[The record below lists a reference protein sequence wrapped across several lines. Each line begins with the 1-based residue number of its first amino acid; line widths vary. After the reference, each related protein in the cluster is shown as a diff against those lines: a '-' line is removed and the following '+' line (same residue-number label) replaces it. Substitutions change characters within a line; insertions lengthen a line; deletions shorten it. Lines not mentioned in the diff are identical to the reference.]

1 MERRPGEQRL
11 EFDERQGRGAHV
23 HGHGLAACHLHSA
36 PDHLDDAPALHG
48 KGQAR
53 GQLDPLHQHHGQA
66 REGLR
71 QQVPRIHEGGE
82 GMGLPA
88 HGQGYGPGAAP
99 LVPPMDEIADGADE
113 QGQYTRPIDGDSEG
127 QRAQQHPARPGAGP
141 AQGQEQQSA
150 SQQQGCGEQGQQG
163 PQILLAADEQRRHQ
177 QAPDPPRQ
185 TQQPRPFAQG
195 HQVPHRPQQG
205 RTRRPAPGHRRPAQ
219 GPGQLQQEPVHGEV
233 VQQEPLQADL
243 HATSTTMIVMSSRC
257 PFCRAASMRSSASRS
272 RGRAASFL
280 SSASSSL
287 PKRS

>member
-11 EFDERQGRGAHV
+11 KLNERQGRGAHV
-23 HGHGLAACHLHSA
+23 HGHGLAACHLHGA

-53 GQLDPLHQHHGQA
+53 GQVDPLHQHHGQA

-82 GMGLPA
+82 GMGLPS
-88 HGQGYGPGAAP
+88 HGQCDGPGAAP
-99 LVPPMDEIADGADE
+99 LIPPMDEISDRADE
-113 QGQYTRPIDGDSEG
+113 GWQQAQAIDSDSEG
-127 QRAQQHPARPGAGP
+127 QRTQQHPARPGAGP

-150 SQQQGCGEQGQQG
+150 SQQQRRSEQGQQG

-177 QAPDPPRQ
+177 KAGDPPRK
-185 TQQPRPFAQG
+185 TQEPGPLAEGQE
-195 HQVPHRPQQG
+195 VPHRPQQG
-205 RTRRPAPGHRRPAQ
+205 RTRRPGPRHRRPAQ
-219 GPGQLQQEPVHGEV
+219 GSGQLQQEPVHGEV
-233 VQQEPLQADL
+233 VQQEPLQADP